1 MLRALAA
8 GSILALVGCEGVSV
22 GVGVS
27 MPVGGHG
34 SVGVGTS
41 VFSTPAGASANRR
54 VGDLLATEPLSVH
67 LDPGARSLPAGI
79 ELVSRDRELRPSAI
93 LRVTE
98 TRQGVAFAELVK
110 GKPTIGD
117 EVVEAS
123 EAYRRN
129 VDEKL
134 APR

>member
-1 MLRALAA
+1 MSRALAA
-8 GSILALVGCEGVSV
+8 VSLLALAGCEGVSV
-22 GVGVS
+22 GVGVGV
-27 MPVGGHG
+27 PVGGHG
-34 SVGVGTS
+34 SISVGTS
-41 VFSTPAGASANRR
+41 VFTTPAGASANRR

-67 LDPGARSLPAGI
+67 LDPGARTLPSGI

-110 GKPTIGD
+110 GKPVIGD

-123 EAYRRN
+123 ESYRRS